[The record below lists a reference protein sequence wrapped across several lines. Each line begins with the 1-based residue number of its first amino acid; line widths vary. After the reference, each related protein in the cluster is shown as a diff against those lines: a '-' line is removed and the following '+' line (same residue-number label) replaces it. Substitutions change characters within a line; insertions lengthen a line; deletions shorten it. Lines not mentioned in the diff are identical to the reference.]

1 MLMDQNTKKKI
12 YDVGWEVI
20 DSSSIKNLEL
30 LREDIYSELE
40 HLWPICPDHL
50 VFLGPRPY
58 LYDNVEE
65 FKGIFKQSFKAPLVF
80 IKNQGIYVSK
90 EFFTK
95 IHFIQL
101 QCFADIL
108 LHLNHFDSVPVIP
121 KNEIQKL
128 LNWDAEK
135 YRQQMNQ

>member
-1 MLMDQNTKKKI
+1 MTPQNNITKIIENTQYELLEDSKI
-12 YDVGWEVI
+12 N
-20 DSSSIKNLEL
+20 SLL

-80 IKNQGIYVSK
+80 IKSQGIYVNR

-95 IHFIQL
+95 IHSIQL

-108 LHLNHFDSVPVIP
+108 LHLDHFDNVPVIP

-135 YRQQMNQ
+135 YRQQINQ